1 MNNKILVIS
10 SKINTINYFLD
21 DTLSLLNKDN
31 VVLLTNTKNNNFT
44 SNFETI
50 NIPFKSKFNFFFD
63 FYCLIVTTY
72 FIFKFNPKLIITIT
86 PKIGF
91 LVSLSSFFKSN
102 YRIHFFTGQIWYNK
116 KSINRYFF
124 KLLDS
129 ITLSCSN
136 YAYVDSSSQ
145 FNFLVSNGFNI
156 DKLKLIH
163 NGSICGV
170 DTNVF
175 VPNATLKKNFKKLY
189 DINNNT
195 KVLMFMGRVIK
206 EKGIFTLFSVYKKI
220 LSNSLDFKLVI
231 VGSDDENII
240 VNLKKND
247 PIFFSSIIYINE
259 HKYPNLVLPCA
270 DVFALL
276 SEREGFG
283 LSVIQASSCSVPIL
297 GSNISGLQDSILD
310 NNSGI
315 LIDIN
320 NIDREITKIFNFLKN
335 SDLLVNMGR
344 NGRSYVQTNFKK
356 KDVINFIINDIQTT
370 LKNLNF

>member
-1 MNNKILVIS
+1 M
-10 SKINTINYFLD
+10 
-21 DTLSLLNKDN
+21 
-31 VVLLTNTKNNNFT
+31 
-44 SNFETI
+44 
-50 NIPFKSKFNFFFD
+50 
-63 FYCLIVTTY
+63 
-72 FIFKFNPKLIITIT
+72 
-86 PKIGF
+86 
-91 LVSLSSFFKSN
+91 
-102 YRIHFFTGQIWYNK
+102 
-116 KSINRYFF
+116 
-124 KLLDS
+124 DS